1 MYQIVVKMNYLWIKQ
16 VSGIIFILKT
26 IFYINLFL
34 LWIARMNSIKL
45 GVLFIN
51 IRNQLQLFSN

>member
-1 MYQIVVKMNYLWIKQ
+1 MDLIVVKMNYLWIKQ